1 MTTSSTS
8 MVLRHSSDVTLLV
21 IGVGNVDT
29 PHVLL
34 VAVVAVIAS
43 VVAGV
48 RESGRRRRMM
58 IMTMKVGLRCHL
70 NPVQKATVI
79 HPSMKGI
86 PSIVMIVSY
95 EMTIVVVV
103 VAIMTAI
110 SHKRRKTY

>member
-1 MTTSSTS
+1 

-34 VAVVAVIAS
+34 VAVVAIAS

-110 SHKRRKTY
+110 SHKRRRTY